1 MIIRTITCHHSYN
14 HGAMLQ
20 AFALVRYLQSLGHDV
35 AVIDYRPRYMPR
47 QKVDYFYVS
56 SGFFSTFGIRHL
68 YGLYK
73 MIQAPKMRGYYE
85 LEHAR
90 RDVFE
95 QFCNKFI
102 PVTQTLYASGKQ
114 LRANPP
120 EADLYIAGSDQIWN
134 TNLRNGRDCAFYL
147 DFGSPKRK
155 ISYAASFATQEVNAR
170 FKRFVHRQLANFDA
184 ISVREKSGLSIL
196 RSLGYEGI
204 VVVDPVFL
212 LDCHQWDKVIEL
224 DDSIVDGIDDDYIL
238 TYDFDSSLAVK
249 EIALRLSALYN
260 CKVYSVSP
268 GKRSYSD
275 KSFVCCAPLKFV
287 SLVKHARCVI
297 SNSFHG
303 TAFSMI
309 YGKDFFVVKRKDGLN
324 ARMQDLLKEY
334 DLSDRLIDMDVSDD
348 TLMNNIDYSFVAPK
362 LNQNIAASKEYLLNQ
377 IDCVH

>member
-1 MIIRTITCHHSYN
+1 
-14 HGAMLQ
+14 MLQ
-20 AFALVRYLQSLGHDV
+20 AFALVKYLQSQGHDV
-35 AVIDYRPRYMPR
+35 AVIDYRPRYVPR
-47 QKVDYFYVS
+47 QKVDFFYVS
-56 SGFFSTFGIRHL
+56 SGFFSPFGIRHL

-73 MIQAPKMRGYYE
+73 MIQAPKMKSYYE

-90 RDVFE
+90 RNTFE
-95 QFCNKFI
+95 LFFKKFI
-102 PVTQTLYASGKQ
+102 PVTQTLYASNKQ
-114 LRANPP
+114 LRSNPP

-134 TNLRNGRDCAFYL
+134 TNLRNGRDRAFYL
-147 DFGSPKRK
+147 DFGAPKRK
-155 ISYAASFATQEVNAR
+155 ISYAASFATQEVNPR
-170 FKRFVHRQLANFDA
+170 FRRFVYRQLANFDT

-212 LDCHQWDKVIEL
+212 LDCHQWNKVIEL
-224 DDSIVDGIDDDYIL
+224 DGSIDEDIDEDYIL
-238 TYDFDSSLAVK
+238 TYDFDSSIAVK

-275 KSFVCCAPLKFV
+275 KSIVCCTPLEFV

-309 YGKDFFVVKRKDGLN
+309 YRKNFFVVKRKDGLN
-324 ARMQDLLKEY
+324 VRMLDLLDAY
-334 DLSDRLIDMDVSDD
+334 NLSNRLIDIEASDD
-348 TLMNNIDYSFVAPK
+348 ALINTIDYTSVEPI
-362 LNQNIAASKEYLLNQ
+362 LRQDIESSKGYLLNQ